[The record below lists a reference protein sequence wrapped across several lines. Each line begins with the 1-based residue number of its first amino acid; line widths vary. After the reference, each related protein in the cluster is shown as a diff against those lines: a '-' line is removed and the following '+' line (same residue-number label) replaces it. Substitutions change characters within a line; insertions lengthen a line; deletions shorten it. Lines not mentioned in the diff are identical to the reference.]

1 MRQKNL
7 LTALLVSGA
16 AAYFFDKSK
25 GAERRTMVKDKVG
38 SLLNSSRQAVGGRGH
53 TGSALDRTSRD
64 RVDAVSASGNRSEVD
79 RTIDPTVANVW

>member
-38 SLLNSSRQAVGGRGH
+38 SLLNSSRQAVGGRSG
-53 TGSALDRTSRD
+53 TGNALDRTARD
-64 RVDAVSASGNRSEVD
+64 RVDAVPAGNRSEVD